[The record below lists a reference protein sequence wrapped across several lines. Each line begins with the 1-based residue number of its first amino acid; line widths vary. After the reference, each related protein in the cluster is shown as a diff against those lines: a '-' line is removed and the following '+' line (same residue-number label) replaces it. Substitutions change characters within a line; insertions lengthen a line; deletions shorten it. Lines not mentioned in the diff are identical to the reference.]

1 MVGVGVGCR
10 RGAHAVA
17 RRPECSEWSVAHADD
32 VRQWFRMTYR
42 SAAFS
47 AAACALRAQAA
58 AENTAFRSWQRVTAL
73 TYHQP
78 KP

>member
-1 MVGVGVGCR
+1 MGSGS
-10 RGAHAVA
+10 AAVA
-17 RRPECSEWSVAHADD
+17 ARSRRPKCSDWRVAHADD

-47 AAACALRAQAA
+47 AAACALKAQAA
-58 AENTAFRSWQRVTAL
+58 AENTGFPLQATSDGPNQP
-73 TYHQP
+73 P

>member
-10 RGAHAVA
+10 RGAQSAPQVLRLVA
-17 RRPECSEWSVAHADD
+17 WSVAHADD

-42 SAAFS
+42 SA
-47 AAACALRAQAA
+47 
-58 AENTAFRSWQRVTAL
+58 ENTGFPLQVTSDGPNQPPTETL
-73 TYHQP
+73 TRFL